1 MVNSA
6 NHRIIRPDWRSH
18 HPTITMK
25 ARIVHFRSLA
35 AGFAAAAALSSGLAS
50 EESAAP
56 VYTLHEWGTFTSLAG
71 SDGRLLPGMDREEE
85 ALPSFVFSHD
95 GMENQGPQSHLLLRK
110 GWRRPLHNVRVKMET
125 PVLYFYAPKAF
136 QATVEVGF
144 EGGSIS
150 QWYPQRSGGET
161 PPPARIVNYEIVGGD
176 IDFSNTHHGSIRW
189 DVNVLDPDPLHDR
202 LAFKGSE
209 TPSWLHPRM
218 TGSNVVSTAPGQYEK
233 YLFYR
238 GVGSFPLPL
247 ELRFTGPASL
257 TIDNTAAE
265 TIPHLMVF
273 HRNRESG
280 VTRFAIESNLSGRSS
295 LTIELEKLPEPQDW
309 TRELYDGLASV
320 LETNGL
326 YRREAESM
334 IQTWWNSYF
343 ATPGLRVFWVVP
355 EPITESILP
364 LSVNPAPSEL
374 VRVLVGRSEI
384 LEPAFERELL
394 AQAAEDPALARYAAD
409 RYFDAYLARVAAL
422 QGDREPPET
431 GSEIE
436 PGR

>member
-1 MVNSA
+1 
-6 NHRIIRPDWRSH
+6 
-18 HPTITMK
+18 MK
-25 ARIVHFRSLA
+25 TALSPFRIVAAGLA
-35 AGFAAAAALSSGLAS
+35 AVAAFASGVAAK
-50 EESAAP
+50 ESAAP
-56 VYTLHEWGTFTSLAG
+56 GYTLHEWGTFTSLAG

-85 ALPSFVFSHD
+85 TLPPFVFSHD
-95 GMENQGPQSHLLLRK
+95 GMENQGPLSHLLLRK

-161 PPPARIVNYEIVGGD
+161 PPPARIVNREIVGGD
-176 IDFSNTHHGSIRW
+176 IDFANTHHGSIRW

-202 LAFKGSE
+202 LVFKGRE

-218 TGSNVVSTAPGQYEK
+218 TGSNVLSTAPGQYEK

-257 TIDNTAAE
+257 TIANTAAE
-265 TIPHLMVF
+265 TIPHLLIF
-273 HRNRESG
+273 HRDRERG
-280 VTRFAIESNLSGRSS
+280 VTRFALESNLSGQSN
-295 LTIELEKLPEPQDW
+295 LTVELEKLPQPQDW
-309 TRELYDGLASV
+309 SRELYDGLASV
-320 LETNGL
+320 LEASGL

-355 EPITESILP
+355 APITESILP

-394 AQAAEDPALARYAAD
+394 AQAAEDPALARYASD
-409 RYFDAYLARVAAL
+409 RYFDAYVARVAAL
-422 QGDREPPET
+422 QDGSAAPET
-431 GSEIE
+431 GTEIE
-436 PGR
+436 AGH